1 MSKKLIVI
9 VSFLLVICE
18 GLFGQS
24 QMIEWDNNQKLPE
37 TSTVDDIRTIKEP
50 SEHFYSRIFP
60 LNNKLVYVII
70 RSTASGD
77 NIDRITVFSQENDSC
92 RCVATGLTSVYGVT
106 SAFYYSDRGLWLN
119 DKKVRE
125 VVDVQDSIYSDFN
138 DKNEIRWFLAKFKD
152 RLFAIDFRV
161 SVDRERSKL
170 LFWAKDEIIGEL
182 RLEDL

>member
-1 MSKKLIVI
+1 MDKKIILIVTFI
-9 VSFLLVICE
+9 LVICE

-24 QMIEWDNNQKLPE
+24 QMIKWDSNEYAPE
-37 TSTVDDIRTIKEP
+37 TYTVDDIRTIKEP

-60 LNNKLVYVII
+60 LNNKLVYVIL
-70 RSTASGD
+70 SSKASGVTLY
-77 NIDRITVFSQENDSC
+77 RITVFSQENDSC
-92 RCVATGLTSVYGVT
+92 RCVATGLTSVECVT
-106 SAFYYSDRGLWLN
+106 GAFYYSDRGLWLN

-138 DKNEIRWFLAKFKD
+138 EKDEIRWFLSKFGN
-152 RLFAIDFRV
+152 RPIALDFRV